1 MVLCDWVFFWWG
13 PCLVCPMSMWF
24 GMPGPRVPGGC
35 SLVSRGSMGGN
46 VRGDFLGPCLVFPL
60 SMVWDA
66 GAQGTEVPMDTPI
79 PFDAMG

>member
-1 MVLCDWVFFWWG
+1 
-13 PCLVCPMSMWF
+13 
-24 GMPGPRVPGGC
+24 
-35 SLVSRGSMGGN
+35 MGGN